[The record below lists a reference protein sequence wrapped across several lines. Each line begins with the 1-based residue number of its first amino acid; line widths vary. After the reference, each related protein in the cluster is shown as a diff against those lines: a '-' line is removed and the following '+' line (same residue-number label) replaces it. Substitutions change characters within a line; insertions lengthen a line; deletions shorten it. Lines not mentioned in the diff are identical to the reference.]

1 MKGGLTEKV
10 QIMVEPEM
18 IRRIDDWRFAN
29 RVPTRSLAM
38 RSLIES
44 ALEQSAQTKKP
55 ELSA

>member
-1 MKGGLTEKV
+1 VKGGLTEKV
-10 QIMVEPEM
+10 QIMVDPEM

-29 RVPTRSLAM
+29 RISSRSLAM

-44 ALEQSAQTKKP
+44 ALERTIETKKP